1 MIPLMRTA
9 MLFAVVSFL
18 EFALHAASSKA
29 PYYGRP
35 ADIQRQVDMMSI
47 RGLEFLRKH
56 QQPAGNFTGAQSDS
70 YGSRPAVVG
79 LAVLAFLAYE
89 DDPKAGVY
97 AGNIKR
103 GLDFI
108 LKQQNRRTGYIGS
121 SMYSHGFATLALAKA
136 HGVVPDPKK
145 NVGKALELAVQ
156 CILRAQSIKKGGQQG
171 GWRYSPTSSDSD
183 TCVTGA
189 NLPALIA
196 ARKAGLMVPDEPIH
210 DALRYIRRCQSA
222 DGGIGYRTAGS
233 SNVQRSAIGALMF
246 CLAKKKEDRSYKK
259 IMDYLKSKPA
269 DGVASHYYHYYLYYT
284 SQVYCNGDFKDWKKW
299 DTRNVQAL
307 KESVQTDG
315 GWQSNLGPTFA
326 TTTSLLSMAPGL
338 VLAKAPF
345 RFEADVRRALN
356 EADVRRAL
364 NKPTGEITK
373 ADLANHGL
381 LFSKRL
387 QKLADSSE
395 AIQGKLKLQIVKLL
409 GVQMKD
415 LPPETRKELGGIAM
429 EAERDANQVLEL
441 WFEIRRYASASER
454 LEFRQVADEMSQ
466 TKVLYK
472 LQNTPSLIK
481 KNNSL
486 VAIKNFGE
494 TAQQFRAWAARLG
507 EQK

>member
-1 MIPLMRTA
+1 MIPLMRAA

-18 EFALHAASSKA
+18 EFALHAAPPKA
-29 PYYGRP
+29 LHGRS
-35 ADIQRQVDMMSI
+35 ADVQRQVDVMFI
-47 RGLEFLRKH
+47 KGLEFLRKH
-56 QQPAGNFTGAQSDS
+56 QQPAGNFAGAQRDH
-70 YGSRPAVVG
+70 YGSQPAVVG

-108 LKQQNRRTGYIGS
+108 LKQQNRRTGYIGT
-121 SMYSHGFATLALAKA
+121 SMYNHGFATLALAKA

-145 NVGKALELAVQ
+145 SVGKALELAVQ
-156 CILRAQSIKKGGQQG
+156 CILRAQSIKKGGIYQG

-196 ARKAGLMVPDEPIH
+196 AREAGLMVPDKSIH
-210 DALRYIRRCQSA
+210 DAIRYIRSCQSA
-222 DGGIGYRTAGS
+222 DGGIGYASASG

-269 DGVASHYYHYYLYYT
+269 DGGASHYYHYYLYYA

-315 GWQSNLGPTFA
+315 SWQSNFGPTFA
-326 TTTSLLSMAPGL
+326 TTTSLLSMAPGP
-338 VLAKAPF
+338 VFAKAPF
-345 RFEADVRRALN
+345 RL

-373 ADLANHGL
+373 ADLATHGR

-387 QKLADSSE
+387 QNLSDSLEAIHDKLKPKLAQL
-395 AIQGKLKLQIVKLL
+395 IGVKA
-409 GVQMKD
+409 KN
-415 LPPETRKELGGIAM
+415 LPPETREELGGMATEM
-429 EAERDANQVLEL
+429 ERNAGQAWDL
-441 WFEIRRYASASER
+441 WFEIRRYAYASDR
-454 LEFRQVADEMSQ
+454 LQFRKVADEMSQ
-466 TKVLYK
+466 SKALSNLK
-472 LQNTPSLIK
+472 NTASLIR
-481 KNNSL
+481 KNTGF
-486 VAIKNFGE
+486 VAIRNCKE
-494 TAQQFRAWAARLG
+494 IAKQFRAWAARIR
-507 EQK
+507 EQ

>member
-1 MIPLMRTA
+1 

-18 EFALHAASSKA
+18 EFALHAAPPKA
-29 PYYGRP
+29 LHGRS
-35 ADIQRQVDMMSI
+35 ADVQRQVDVMFI
-47 RGLEFLRKH
+47 KGLEFLRKH
-56 QQPAGNFTGAQSDS
+56 QQPAGNFAGAQRDH
-70 YGSRPAVVG
+70 YGSQPAVVG
-79 LAVLAFLAYE
+79 LAILAFLAYE

-108 LKQQNRRTGYIGS
+108 LKQQNPRTGYIGS
-121 SMYSHGFATLALAKA
+121 SMYNHGFATLALAKA

-145 NVGKALELAVQ
+145 SVSKALELAVQ
-156 CILRAQSIKKGGQQG
+156 CIIRAQSIKKRGMYQG
-171 GWRYSPTSSDSD
+171 GWRYSSESNDSD

-196 ARKAGLMVPDEPIH
+196 ARKAGLMVPDKPID

-222 DGGIGYRTAGS
+222 DGGIGYTTAGS

-259 IMDYLKSKPA
+259 IMDYLKSQPA
-269 DGVASHYYHYYLYYT
+269 YGGYSHYYHYYIYYA
-284 SQVYCNGDFKDWKKW
+284 SQVYFHGDFKDWKKW

-315 GWQSNLGPTFA
+315 SWQSNFGPTFA
-326 TTTSLLSMAPGL
+326 TTTSLLSMAPGP
-338 VLAKAPF
+338 VFAKAPF
-345 RFEADVRRALN
+345 RL

-387 QKLADSSE
+387 QKLADSAE

-441 WFEIRRYASASER
+441 WFEFRRYASASER
-454 LEFRQVADEMSQ
+454 LEFRQVADEMLQ